1 MKIFLSAL
9 SCVLLHSSYGR
20 LLNRGSG
27 DSVDLHNEE
36 FCTDVSQYSD
46 KYYKDE
52 TETCCTT
59 SYVPNCVRKQKKFC
73 VEVNE
78 TKCKAFAHPKCTTS
92 IELKDGGSRAEL
104 TPATADLKN
113 CVAKEVVVNHVKKV
127 PHCEDKTSL
136 NCETGWKVVNGEKV
150 WSGEEECEEVTWQDC
165 KLVEKEV
172 PFNAVESDCS
182 GPGEK
187 EQYMTCSN
195 KTEAV
200 QVPVT
205 KCEFEE
211 GFDCEPVVREECINV
226 DYNDCSDPIK
236 KENCQEVPVRRP
248 TQDFI
253 HKKKCLLPSDIQ
265 RLTGGAN
272 F

>member
-1 MKIFLSAL
+1 MDCHTSHDSLHQFIPCSPVKFHLLVAMKFFFPLVA
-9 SCVLLHSSYGR
+9 CFLLHSSHCR

-59 SYVPNCVRKQKKFC
+59 SYMPNCVRKQKKFC

-92 IELKDGGSRAEL
+92 IEFKDGGSRAEL
-104 TPATADLKN
+104 TPTTADLKN

-150 WSGEEECEEVTWQDC
+150 
-165 KLVEKEV
+165 KLF
-172 PFNAVESDCS
+172 FN
-182 GPGEK
+182 
-187 EQYMTCSN
+187 
-195 KTEAV
+195 
-200 QVPVT
+200 
-205 KCEFEE
+205 
-211 GFDCEPVVREECINV
+211 
-226 DYNDCSDPIK
+226 
-236 KENCQEVPVRRP
+236 
-248 TQDFI
+248 
-253 HKKKCLLPSDIQ
+253 
-265 RLTGGAN
+265 
-272 F
+272 